1 MRVPLDFTLSVG
13 LDLHARDPD
22 ETTHCRFRNALV
34 KGGVYDDLLAE
45 VCRQLEGHGLK
56 LRAAEAALIDATLID
71 SASRPRTHL
80 VASPQDRAEGEAD
93 NCPDMHFSA
102 DRDARWVKKGR
113 NSILGDKG
121 FARSDQEGVIEK
133 VHVTPANAGETPE
146 FATTIDGPEHGACW
160 PTRLA
165 PAGPIA
171 TSSSV
176 GKHRD
181 GNMLWRTVASL

>member
-1 MRVPLDFTLSVG
+1 LRVPLDFTLSVG

-93 NCPDMHFSA
+93 NCPDMHFSVSGVCA
-102 DRDARWVKKGR
+102 PLIFRLPMSALRPGFGR
-113 NSILGDKG
+113 MS
-121 FARSDQEGVIEK
+121 
-133 VHVTPANAGETPE
+133 
-146 FATTIDGPEHGACW
+146 
-160 PTRLA
+160 
-165 PAGPIA
+165 
-171 TSSSV
+171 TSGSPRR
-176 GKHRD
+176 GHFEA
-181 GNMLWRTVASL
+181 VAFGT